1 MRYAQI
7 LLVATAWPCMGT
19 TPAPFAFE
27 CSLLDRVSDAAK
39 AGLPSRSIALE
50 ILERVGEARMD
61 SSTTDLEA
69 QVGLKPGQLHGREFK
84 DSTVRAHAL
93 RRIGELDV
101 SEALTYLL
109 NLQRSDFE
117 SDTSGEIWPA
127 AQIALRQAQLN
138 GIPEEPAKIH
148 FLEDTTS
155 EKSAAASWAV
165 DELCERG
172 SYGSLGFIRAS
183 MRKRNSIPDS
193 EKDIAFREGRMGVVS
208 RNPDRLK
215 ALGSFLSVSGGVT
228 DLDLI
233 GWAISKLEA
242 MKSPRADAELE
253 RYAKEIDALPEDST
267 LKRELESKR
276 AHLRIVLPH
285 PPK

>member
-27 CSLLDRVSDAAK
+27 CSVLDRVSDAAK
-39 AGLPSRSIALE
+39 AGLPSRSIAIE

-61 SSTTDLEA
+61 IPTTDLEA
-69 QVGLKPGQLHGREFK
+69 RVGLKPGQLHGREFK

-93 RRIGELDV
+93 RKIGEL
-101 SEALTYLL
+101 
-109 NLQRSDFE
+109 F
-117 SDTSGEIWPA
+117 
-127 AQIALRQAQLN
+127 
-138 GIPEEPAKIH
+138 
-148 FLEDTTS
+148 
-155 EKSAAASWAV
+155 
-165 DELCERG
+165 C
-172 SYGSLGFIRAS
+172 
-183 MRKRNSIPDS
+183 
-193 EKDIAFREGRMGVVS
+193 EGRMGVVS
-208 RNPDRLK
+208 RNPDQLK
-215 ALGSFLSVSGGVT
+215 ALGSFLSVSGGFT